1 MERKQLRSDC
11 WKMVLQTS
19 SWCFVADQRGS
30 VGTRITILTQ
40 SILGELYEKV
50 PMVFVQLEWRW
61 ERNAAGCCSHLIGQ
75 HPLPL
80 HPPIATQLIGHL
92 IAWQKGQKATG
103 AGIGTLCRVLALTV
117 RRRTFL
123 FKD

>member
-1 MERKQLRSDC
+1 
-11 WKMVLQTS
+11 
-19 SWCFVADQRGS
+19 
-30 VGTRITILTQ
+30 
-40 SILGELYEKV
+40 
-50 PMVFVQLEWRW
+50 MVFVQLEWRW
-61 ERNAAGCCSHLIGQ
+61 ERNAAGCCSHLIGLCLVHAAREGQ
-75 HPLPL
+75 V
-80 HPPIATQLIGHL
+80 GV